1 MIPGLQAAEFVRL
14 GSLHRNT
21 YIDSPRALAP
31 SLTLR
36 GSPRAFVAGQ
46 LTGVEGYVESTA
58 TGLLCGINAA
68 RLLEGLEPIVPP
80 ATTALGSLI
89 AYVTDRER
97 KDFQPMNANYGLFPP
112 LGQRMRGRDKK
123 QALGQRALAALGD
136 WILETGIEN
145 SERVLRT
152 SSC

>member
-1 MIPGLQAAEFVRL
+1 
-14 GSLHRNT
+14 
-21 YIDSPRALAP
+21 
-31 SLTLR
+31 
-36 GSPRAFVAGQ
+36 
-46 LTGVEGYVESTA
+46 
-58 TGLLCGINAA
+58 
-68 RLLEGLEPIVPP
+68 
-80 ATTALGSLI
+80 
-89 AYVTDRER
+89 
-97 KDFQPMNANYGLFPP
+97 MNANYGLFPP